1 MRIFETTVER
11 ERNIFPSKEK
21 NDSEDGTYF
30 LLVKI
35 DADGSTSILN
45 GHAVQSAH
53 APRYLPKKFR
63 EGVRQHALAPQHFG
77 AGGVAVTSLPADL
90 SARFAAL

>member
-45 GHAVQSAH
+45 IESA
-53 APRYLPKKFR
+53 LSLS
-63 EGVRQHALAPQHFG
+63 QQDQ
-77 AGGVAVTSLPADL
+77 TS
-90 SARFAAL
+90 